1 MIVERFTKKFIGTA
15 DFYKNVISLALPMIL
30 QSMIT
35 TFVSMVDNIMI
46 GMVGTCELNGVSIA
60 NQYTFIFNVTVFGAI
75 SGASIF
81 GTQFFGAEDYEGQK
95 YSFRFRIYLAIFLI
109 ISGMILFKTF
119 DARLISLFLSK
130 NNDPYLKQMT
140 LNYGVEYI
148 GIMIFGLIP
157 FAIGQSYSSLA
168 RECGETK
175 IPMYGSLA
183 AVGINII
190 LDYALIFGKLG
201 MPCLGVAGAAIATVI
216 AKTVEALVVVLWTH
230 KHKDIIK
237 CIVGVYDSFKIPFNL
252 TKNMILK
259 SLPLMFNEFLWS
271 LGVIVVAQSY
281 SVRGLDVV
289 AARNITYTITDV
301 FNVIYL
307 QLGAS
312 IGIILGISLGSKQ
325 YDKAKDESNKLMF
338 FAIVVSIILAIIV
351 IPIAYIYPNIFNV
364 DAHIKELTTFY
375 IIVQAFA
382 MPLWSFSNASYFVLR
397 SGGKTGIT
405 FIFDFVYTWMI
416 LIPIAFCLTRFTNLN
431 IYQLMII
438 ITYTEI
444 FKVLLGF
451 LMVKSNIW
459 IQNIT
464 DY

>member
-1 MIVERFTKKFIGTA
+1 MFTKLKNKYIGTY
-15 DFYKNVISLALPMIL
+15 DFYCYVVRLAIPMIL

-81 GTQFFGAEDYEGQK
+81 GTQYFGAEDYEGQK

-175 IPMYGSLA
+175 VPMYGSLA
-183 AVGINII
+183 AVGINIV

-201 MPCLGVAGAAIATVI
+201 MPRLGVAGAAIATVI

-237 CIVGVYDSFKIPFNL
+237 CIVGVFDSFKIPFNL

-259 SLPLMFNEFLWS
+259 SLPLMFNEYLWS
-271 LGVIVVAQSY
+271 LGMIVVAQSY

-301 FNVIYL
+301 FNVVYL

-312 IGIILGISLGSKQ
+312 IGIILGIRLGSKQ
-325 YDKAKDESNKLMF
+325 YDRAKDESNKLIF
-338 FAIVVSIILAIIV
+338 FAIVVSVLLAIIV

-464 DY
+464 NY